1 MEQSVGSCLRRRD
14 ATEPFFDA
22 DLNDS
27 GFDKLSQALGLVL
40 FMRHGQADSNINR
53 ILAGRHLESHLTD
66 LGRQQVMDCAKQLM
80 KSIAIE
86 KVYVSPVIRTV
97 ETARLVCE
105 VLGTDYVIDKRLYET
120 EMGKLVGMNYE
131 EITAKYGDVLTRFY
145 SDYDPVLES
154 FGVEAFASVK
164 GRIVSLLDELLHH
177 HEHSN
182 VLMVT
187 HLDPIKAAL
196 ATVLDLSA
204 DSLHRWNIRNASLT
218 ILKHESKIYTISGV
232 NIMLMYRYPIE

>member
-1 MEQSVGSCLRRRD
+1 MTGKQLRRG
-14 ATEPFFDA
+14 AFSDA

-27 GFDKLSQALGLVL
+27 EFDRLSQALGLVL
-40 FMRHGQADSNINR
+40 FMRHGQAESNVNR

-66 LGRQQVMDCAKQLM
+66 VGRQQVMDCAMQLM

-86 KVYVSPVIRTV
+86 KVYVSPVIRTI
-97 ETARLVCE
+97 ETAQIVCE
-105 VLGTDYVIDKRLYET
+105 VLGTDYVIDNRLYET
-120 EMGKLVGMNYE
+120 EMGDLVGMNYE

-164 GRIVSLLDELLHH
+164 SRIASLLDELLYN
-177 HEHSN
+177 HEQSN

-196 ATVLDLSA
+196 ATVIGLSA
-204 DSLHRWNIRNASLT
+204 DALHRWNIRNASLT
-218 ILKHESKIYTISGV
+218 ILKHESNVYSVSGV
-232 NIMLMYRYPIE
+232 NIMVMYRYPLE